1 MALRHAAAR
10 FAAFGAVS
18 STTATRAF
26 GTSAMRATE
35 AQKESISS
43 FMSAFEAVKPS
54 TMDNPSTP
62 SDFMKPLPE
71 VPATPP
77 AKLTLN
83 FYVPHNVEFDAA
95 EVEQVQVPAT
105 SGDMGVLPGHVPTV
119 VQMRP
124 GVVAVTL
131 NDKEVQKVRARVIT
145 KRSLDGAYDEIE
157 RRARRA
163 RDRAAGNPT
172 AKSTRGIAL
181 VPVSNRAR
189 FPGIGTKSASG
200 FFLSVRRVR
209 SRDRSPPLSFLSQY
223 FVSSGF
229 AFVHADSTTDI
240 CAVEAVPVEQLDA
253 EAVKKGLADYQAKL
267 VNAKDD
273 YEKASAQIGIEVC
286 GAMNSALGN

>member
-1 MALRHAAAR
+1 
-10 FAAFGAVS
+10 
-18 STTATRAF
+18 
-26 GTSAMRATE
+26 
-35 AQKESISS
+35 
-43 FMSAFEAVKPS
+43 MSAFEAVKPS

-131 NDKEVQKVRARVIT
+131 NDKDVQKVRARVMT
-145 KRSLDGAYDEIE
+145 EHTLDCRGDEIE
-157 RRARRA
+157 RRARHA

-172 AKSTRGIAL
+172 AKSSRAASRSFPCRANARNRH
-181 VPVSNRAR
+181 VPVFVFPPPSR
-189 FPGIGTKSASG
+189 F
-200 FFLSVRRVR
+200 VRFV
-209 SRDRSPPLSFLSQY
+209 RSPPFPSPSQRT
-223 FVSSGF
+223 S
-229 AFVHADSTTDI
+229 HDS
-240 CAVEAVPVEQLDA
+240 
-253 EAVKKGLADYQAKL
+253 
-267 VNAKDD
+267 
-273 YEKASAQIGIEVC
+273 
-286 GAMNSALGN
+286 NSTS

>member
-35 AQKESISS
+35 AQKESIAS

-54 TMDNPSTP
+54 TMENPSTP
-62 SDFMKPLPE
+62 SAFMKPLPE

-83 FYVPHNVEFDAA
+83 FYVPHNIEFDGA
-95 EVEQVQVPAT
+95 EVDQVQVPAT

-145 KRSLDGAYDEIE
+145 KRSLDGAEDEIE

-181 VPVSNRAR
+181 VPVSRAR
-189 FPGIGTKSASG
+189 FPGIGTKSARG
-200 FFLSVRRVR
+200 FFFVAASAHAAVPLPPFFSRDVR
-209 SRDRSPPLSFLSQY
+209 STS
-223 FVSSGF
+223 
-229 AFVHADSTTDI
+229 
-240 CAVEAVPVEQLDA
+240 
-253 EAVKKGLADYQAKL
+253 
-267 VNAKDD
+267 
-273 YEKASAQIGIEVC
+273 
-286 GAMNSALGN
+286 

>member
-35 AQKESISS
+35 AQKESIAS

-62 SDFMKPLPE
+62 SAFMKPLPE

-83 FYVPHNVEFDAA
+83 FYVPHNIEFDGA
-95 EVEQVQVPAT
+95 EVDQVQVPAT

-131 NDKEVQKVRARVIT
+131 NDKEVQK
-145 KRSLDGAYDEIE
+145 
-157 RRARRA
+157 
-163 RDRAAGNPT
+163 
-172 AKSTRGIAL
+172 
-181 VPVSNRAR
+181 
-189 FPGIGTKSASG
+189 
-200 FFLSVRRVR
+200 
-209 SRDRSPPLSFLSQY
+209 Y

>member
-131 NDKEVQKVRARVIT
+131 NDKDVQKVRARVMT
-145 KRSLDGAYDEIE
+145 EHTLDCRGDEIE
-157 RRARRA
+157 RRARHA

-172 AKSTRGIAL
+172 AKSSRAASRSFPCRANARNRH
-181 VPVSNRAR
+181 VPVFVFPPPPALRSLRPLTSVPLAPPTYVAHDSN
-189 FPGIGTKSASG
+189 
-200 FFLSVRRVR
+200 
-209 SRDRSPPLSFLSQY
+209 
-223 FVSSGF
+223 
-229 AFVHADSTTDI
+229 ST
-240 CAVEAVPVEQLDA
+240 
-253 EAVKKGLADYQAKL
+253 
-267 VNAKDD
+267 
-273 YEKASAQIGIEVC
+273 S
-286 GAMNSALGN
+286 

>member
-43 FMSAFEAVKPS
+43 FMSAFEAVKPP
-54 TMDNPSTP
+54 TMDNPNTP

-71 VPATPP
+71 VPTTPP

-83 FYVPHNVEFDAA
+83 FYVPHNVEFDGA

-131 NDKEVQKVRARVIT
+131 NDKDVQKVRARVIMKHT
-145 KRSLDGAYDEIE
+145 LGGRGDEIQ
-157 RRARRA
+157 RRARNA

-172 AKSTRGIAL
+172 AKS
-181 VPVSNRAR
+181 SRAASRSFPCRAKAPRRPDR
-189 FPGIGTKSASG
+189 FFRAFAS
-200 FFLSVRRVR
+200 FAHR
-209 SRDRSPPLSFLSQY
+209 RSPPIRS
-223 FVSSGF
+223 
-229 AFVHADSTTDI
+229 HANST
-240 CAVEAVPVEQLDA
+240 
-253 EAVKKGLADYQAKL
+253 
-267 VNAKDD
+267 
-273 YEKASAQIGIEVC
+273 S
-286 GAMNSALGN
+286 